1 MIDKEE
7 LEKIMLSNPFSA
19 YVGMELVEVGEGYAM
34 GRVKFDKKH
43 ENTYGGMHGGC
54 AYALAD
60 TIGGIAALTYGRYVT
75 TVNSAMSYL
84 QPVKDTEYV
93 YCEAK
98 VVRYGGQLSVFSV
111 SVMNDNMELLI
122 DGDFTYYAL
131 NEMSE

>member
-1 MIDKEE
+1 MMDKEN
-7 LEKIMLSNPFSA
+7 LERIMLESPFSKHI
-19 YVGMELVEVGEGYAM
+19 GMELMEVGEGYAM
-34 GRVKFDKKH
+34 GRVKFGQKH
-43 ENTYGGMHGGC
+43 ENFYGGMHGGC

-60 TIGGIAALTYGRYVT
+60 TIGGVAALTYGRYVT